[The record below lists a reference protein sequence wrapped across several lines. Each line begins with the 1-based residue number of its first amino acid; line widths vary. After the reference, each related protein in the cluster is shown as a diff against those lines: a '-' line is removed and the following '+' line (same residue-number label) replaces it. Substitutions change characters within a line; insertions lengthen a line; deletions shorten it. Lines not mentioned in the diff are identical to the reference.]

1 MSKESSKESNESSVP
16 AGRLSRLARMTRIAA
31 GVAGGMMAEGAR
43 QLRDGKRP
51 RLQDMLLT
59 PQNAHRI
66 TGELAKLRGAAM
78 KLGQMLSMD
87 AGDIIPKELA
97 EILARLR
104 SDARTMPRAQINRAL
119 VKAYGKTWRE
129 KFVTFDYEPLA
140 AASIGQVHRA
150 ERPNGDQIVLKIQ
163 YPGVRRSI
171 GSDIDNVAV
180 LLRMSGL
187 IPKNIDLA
195 PLLVEAKAQLHDE
208 ANYLTEAEYLR
219 DFGVA
224 LAKDKRFIVP
234 RLYKELT
241 TDSILAMGFADG
253 APIESIAELEQS
265 ARDRVVSNIIELMLH
280 ELFTLNMVQTDANF
294 ANYRYQHDTGRVV
307 LLDFGATRRFA
318 PEFAEAYRGLL
329 RAMLTDND
337 EVIVQAAERVG
348 YVVNDVHPT
357 YRQLLLDVFR
367 LIGEVFRSETPYTI
381 KGARLS
387 ARMAE
392 KTLAMKDY
400 RDDWRAPPID
410 AIFFHRK
417 LAGVFLLA
425 SRVDAHVFMRP
436 LLKSVLHSRGI

>member
-1 MSKESSKESNESSVP
+1 
-16 AGRLSRLARMTRIAA
+16 
-31 GVAGGMMAEGAR
+31 MAEGAR
-43 QLRDGKRP
+43 QIRDGNRP
-51 RLQDMLLT
+51 RLQDLLLT
-59 PQNAHRI
+59 PQNAKRI
-66 TGELAKLRGAAM
+66 STELAKLRGAAM

-87 AGDIIPKELA
+87 AGDVIPKELA
-97 EILARLR
+97 EILAQLR
-104 SDARTMPRAQINRAL
+104 SDARTMPRAQLNRVL
-119 VKAYGKTWRE
+119 VKAYGSTWRE
-129 KFVTFDYEPLA
+129 RFSSFDYQPLA

-150 ERPNGDQIVLKIQ
+150 TTLSGEEIALKIQ

-171 GSDIDNVAV
+171 NSDIDNVAI

-187 IPKNIDLA
+187 MPKNMDLA

-208 ANYLTEAEYLR
+208 ANYLVEAEYLSA
-219 DFGVA
+219 FGKA
-224 LAKDKRFIVP
+224 LGKDQRFVVP
-234 RLYKELT
+234 RLHKKLT
-241 TDSILAMGFADG
+241 TDSILAMDFADG

-265 ARDRVVSNIIELMLH
+265 ERNRVVTTLIELMLH

-294 ANYRYQHDTGRVV
+294 ANYRYQPDTGRIV

-318 PEFAEAYRGLL
+318 PEFVAAYRDLLKAVLNDDEAAIVTAAEA
-329 RAMLTDND
+329 
-337 EVIVQAAERVG
+337 VG

-357 YRQLLLDVFR
+357 YRQLLIDIFQLV
-367 LIGEVFRSETPYTI
+367 GEVFRADAPYTL

-387 ARMAE
+387 ARMTE

-417 LAGVFLLA
+417 LAGIFLLA

-436 LLKSVLHSRGI
+436 LLKAVL

>member
-1 MSKESSKESNESSVP
+1 MSKDGNEASVP

-31 GVAGGMMAEGAR
+31 SVAGGMVAEGAR
-43 QLRDGKRP
+43 QLRDGNRP
-51 RLQDMLLT
+51 RIQDLLLT
-59 PQNAHRI
+59 PQNAKRI
-66 TGELAKLRGAAM
+66 STELAKLRGAAM

-104 SDARTMPRAQINRAL
+104 SDARTMPRAQLNRAL

-129 KFVTFDYEPLA
+129 QFTSFEYEPLA

-150 ERPNGDQIVLKIQ
+150 TTLNGDDIVLKIQ

-171 GSDIDNVAV
+171 NSDIDNVAI

-187 IPKNIDLA
+187 IPKKMDLA

-219 DFGVA
+219 AFGKA
-224 LAKDKRFIVP
+224 LGKDKRFIVP
-234 RLYKELT
+234 RLHQHLT

-253 APIESIAELEQS
+253 APIESIAELPQTE
-265 ARDRVVSNIIELMLH
+265 RDRVVAALIELMLH

-294 ANYRYQHDTGRVV
+294 ANYRYQHENGRIV

-318 PEFAEAYRGLL
+318 PEFVTAYRELL
-329 RAMLTDND
+329 KAMLADNQSAMVD
-337 EVIVQAAERVG
+337 AAETIG

-357 YRQLLLDVFR
+357 YRQLLIDVFE
-367 LIGEVFRSETPYTI
+367 LVGEVFRADAPYTI

-387 ARMAE
+387 ARMTE

-400 RDDWRAPPID
+400 RDDWHAPPID

-417 LAGVFLLA
+417 LAGMFLLA
-425 SRVDAHVFMRP
+425 SRVDAQVFMRP
-436 LLKSVLHSRGI
+436 LLEAVL

>member
-1 MSKESSKESNESSVP
+1 MSKDANDASVP
-16 AGRLSRLARMTRIAA
+16 AGRLSRFARMTRIAA

-43 QLRDGKRP
+43 QIRDGNRP
-51 RLQDMLLT
+51 RLQDLLLT
-59 PQNAHRI
+59 PQNAKRI
-66 TGELAKLRGAAM
+66 STELAKLRGAAM

-87 AGDIIPKELA
+87 AGDVIPKELA
-97 EILARLR
+97 EILAQLR
-104 SDARTMPRAQINRAL
+104 SDARTMPRAQLNRVL
-119 VKAYGKTWRE
+119 VKAYGSTWRE
-129 KFVTFDYEPLA
+129 QFSSFDYQPLA

-150 ERPNGDQIVLKIQ
+150 TTLSGEEIALKIQ

-171 GSDIDNVAV
+171 NSDIDNVAI

-187 IPKNIDLA
+187 MPKNMDLA

-208 ANYLTEAEYLR
+208 ANYLVEAEYLSA
-219 DFGVA
+219 FGKA
-224 LAKDKRFIVP
+224 LGKDQRFVVP
-234 RLYKELT
+234 RLHKKLT
-241 TDSILAMGFADG
+241 TDSILAMDFADG

-265 ARDRVVSNIIELMLH
+265 ERNRVVTTLIELMLH

-294 ANYRYQHDTGRVV
+294 ANYRYQPDTGRIV

-318 PEFAEAYRGLL
+318 PEFVAAYRDLLKAVLNDDEAAIVTAAEA
-329 RAMLTDND
+329 
-337 EVIVQAAERVG
+337 VG

-357 YRQLLLDVFR
+357 YRQLLIDIFQLV
-367 LIGEVFRSETPYTI
+367 GEVFRADAPYTL

-387 ARMAE
+387 ARMTE

-417 LAGVFLLA
+417 LAGIFLLA

-436 LLKSVLHSRGI
+436 LLKAVL

>member
-1 MSKESSKESNESSVP
+1 MSKDANDASVP
-16 AGRLSRLARMTRIAA
+16 AGRLSRFARMTRIAA

-43 QLRDGKRP
+43 QIRDGNRP
-51 RLQDMLLT
+51 RLQDLLLT
-59 PQNAHRI
+59 PQNAKRI
-66 TGELAKLRGAAM
+66 STELAKLRGAAM

-87 AGDIIPKELA
+87 AGDVIPKELA

-104 SDARTMPRAQINRAL
+104 SDARTMPRAQLNRVL
-119 VKAYGKTWRE
+119 IKAYGKTWRE
-129 KFVTFDYEPLA
+129 RFSSFDYQPLA

-150 ERPNGDQIVLKIQ
+150 TTLSGEEIALKIQ

-171 GSDIDNVAV
+171 NSDIDNVAI

-187 IPKNIDLA
+187 MPKNMDLA

-208 ANYLTEAEYLR
+208 ANYLVEAEYLSA
-219 DFGVA
+219 FGKA
-224 LAKDKRFIVP
+224 LGKDQRFVVP
-234 RLYKELT
+234 RLHKKLT
-241 TDSILAMGFADG
+241 TDSILAMDFADG

-265 ARDRVVSNIIELMLH
+265 ERNRVVTTLIELMLH

-294 ANYRYQHDTGRVV
+294 ANYRYQPDTGRIV

-318 PEFAEAYRGLL
+318 PEFVAAYRDLLKAVLNDDEAAIVTAAEA
-329 RAMLTDND
+329 
-337 EVIVQAAERVG
+337 VG

-357 YRQLLLDVFR
+357 YRQLLIDIFQLV
-367 LIGEVFRSETPYTI
+367 GEVFRADAPYTL

-387 ARMAE
+387 ARMTE

-417 LAGVFLLA
+417 LAGIFLLA

-436 LLKSVLHSRGI
+436 LLKAVL

>member
-1 MSKESSKESNESSVP
+1 
-16 AGRLSRLARMTRIAA
+16 
-31 GVAGGMMAEGAR
+31 MAEGAR
-43 QLRDGKRP
+43 QIRDGNRP
-51 RLQDMLLT
+51 RLQDLLLT
-59 PQNAHRI
+59 PQNAKRI
-66 TGELAKLRGAAM
+66 STELAKLRGAAM

-87 AGDIIPKELA
+87 AGDVIPKELA

-104 SDARTMPRAQINRAL
+104 SDARTMPRAQLNRVL
-119 VKAYGKTWRE
+119 IKAYGKTWRE
-129 KFVTFDYEPLA
+129 RFSSFDFQPLA

-150 ERPNGDQIVLKIQ
+150 TTLSGEEIALKIQ

-171 GSDIDNVAV
+171 NSDIDNVAI

-187 IPKNIDLA
+187 MPKNMDLA

-208 ANYLTEAEYLR
+208 ANYLVEAEYLSA
-219 DFGVA
+219 FGKA
-224 LAKDKRFIVP
+224 LGKDQRFVVP
-234 RLYKELT
+234 RLHKKLT
-241 TDSILAMGFADG
+241 TDSILAMDFADG

-265 ARDRVVSNIIELMLH
+265 ERNRVVTTLIELMLH

-294 ANYRYQHDTGRVV
+294 ANYRYQPDTGRIV

-318 PEFAEAYRGLL
+318 PEFVAAYRDLLKAVLNDDEAAIVKAAEA
-329 RAMLTDND
+329 
-337 EVIVQAAERVG
+337 VG

-357 YRQLLLDVFR
+357 YRQLLIDIFQLV
-367 LIGEVFRSETPYTI
+367 GEVFRADAPYTL

-387 ARMAE
+387 ARMTE

-417 LAGVFLLA
+417 LAGIFLLA

-436 LLKSVLHSRGI
+436 LLKAVL

>member
-1 MSKESSKESNESSVP
+1 MSNDKDEHSVP
-16 AGRLSRLARMTRIAA
+16 ASRLSRLARMTKIAA

-43 QLRDGKRP
+43 QIREGNRP
-51 RLQDMLLT
+51 RLQDLLLT
-59 PQNAHRI
+59 PQNAKRI
-66 TGELAKLRGAAM
+66 STELAKLRGAAM

-87 AGDIIPKELA
+87 AGDVIPKELA

-104 SDARTMPRAQINRAL
+104 SDARTMPRAQLNRAL
-119 VKAYGKTWRE
+119 VKAYGKAWRE
-129 KFVTFDYEPLA
+129 RFSDFDYQPLA

-150 ERPNGDQIVLKIQ
+150 TTLSGDEIVLKIQ

-171 GSDIDNVAV
+171 NSDIDNVAI

-187 IPKNIDLA
+187 VPKNMDLA

-208 ANYLTEAEYLR
+208 ANYLTEAEYLSA
-219 DFGVA
+219 FGKA
-224 LAKDKRFIVP
+224 LGNDQRFVVP
-234 RLYKELT
+234 HLHKKLT
-241 TDSILAMGFADG
+241 TDSILAMDFADG
-253 APIESIAELEQS
+253 LPIESIADLEQS
-265 ARDRVVSNIIELMLH
+265 ERDRVVTTLIDLMLH

-294 ANYRYQHDTGRVV
+294 ANYRYQADSGRIV

-318 PEFAEAYRGLL
+318 PEFVATYRDLLKAVLNNDEAAIVKAAEA
-329 RAMLTDND
+329 
-337 EVIVQAAERVG
+337 VG

-357 YRQLLLDVFR
+357 YRQLLIDVFQ
-367 LIGEVFRSETPYTI
+367 LVGEVFRADAPYTL

-400 RDDWRAPPID
+400 RDDWRTPPID

-436 LLKSVLHSRGI
+436 LLKAVL

>member
-1 MSKESSKESNESSVP
+1 
-16 AGRLSRLARMTRIAA
+16 
-31 GVAGGMMAEGAR
+31 MAEGAR
-43 QLRDGKRP
+43 QIRDGNRP
-51 RLQDMLLT
+51 RLQDLLLT
-59 PQNAHRI
+59 PQNAKRI
-66 TGELAKLRGAAM
+66 STELAKLRGAAM

-87 AGDIIPKELA
+87 AGDVIPKELA
-97 EILARLR
+97 EILAQLR
-104 SDARTMPRAQINRAL
+104 SDARTMPRAQLNRVL
-119 VKAYGKTWRE
+119 VKAYGSTWRE
-129 KFVTFDYEPLA
+129 RFSSFDYQPLA

-150 ERPNGDQIVLKIQ
+150 TTLSGEEIALKIQ

-171 GSDIDNVAV
+171 NSDIDNVAI

-187 IPKNIDLA
+187 MPKNMDLA

-208 ANYLTEAEYLR
+208 ANYLVEAEYLSA
-219 DFGVA
+219 FGKA
-224 LAKDKRFIVP
+224 LGKDQRFVVP
-234 RLYKELT
+234 RLHKKLT
-241 TDSILAMGFADG
+241 TDSILAMDFADG

-265 ARDRVVSNIIELMLH
+265 ERNRVVTTLIELMLH

-294 ANYRYQHDTGRVV
+294 ANYRYQPDSGRIV

-318 PEFAEAYRGLL
+318 PEFVAAYRDLLKAVLNDDEAAIVKAAEA
-329 RAMLTDND
+329 
-337 EVIVQAAERVG
+337 VG

-357 YRQLLLDVFR
+357 YRQLLIDIFQLV
-367 LIGEVFRSETPYTI
+367 GEVFRADAPYTL

-387 ARMAE
+387 ARMTE

-417 LAGVFLLA
+417 LAGIFLLA

-436 LLKSVLHSRGI
+436 LLKAVL